1 MIFSLKSYHLL
12 FIKSQ
17 PKTLVLIRDASVL
30 GCAGIPLYLPYTI
43 IKIRH
48 FSTLHVY
55 LALHVYLILTL
66 FPPCTFIRHTR
77 VGNYTISN
85 KEIQNEKWIY
95 KCNTYSFHTCCN
107 IVFRQKL
114 AALTLL
120 FHKKMHQWKV
130 HTDTLAKILECNKV
144 QQNKRGNK
152 HKSDKGLPA

>member
-1 MIFSLKSYHLL
+1 MPI
-12 FIKSQ
+12 FIKDLNIQQGHITNVQKFWTPQKYFFNKSWHFF
-17 PKTLVLIRDASVL
+17 
-30 GCAGIPLYLPYTI
+30 
-43 IKIRH
+43 IKVQH
-48 FSTLHVY
+48 FFTLHVY
-55 LALHVYLILTL
+55 LALHVYLIFTL

-120 FHKKMHQWKV
+120 FHKEMHQWKV